1 MTTLQIQAQHP
12 PAKTHR
18 QGGFSLI
25 ELMVVV
31 AIIGILAMI
40 ALPQYQNYSAKA
52 KLTAAL
58 SDITPGKTGMDLRLA
73 EGTVS
78 DVTGPEDI
86 GLPSST
92 SHCRSITANYSE
104 FWCVMRPD
112 PILGNSASVG
122 FLRSGHTNEYR
133 CHMSSQKPD
142 LHPEL
147 CRYP

>member
-1 MTTLQIQAQHP
+1 MTTLQRQAQHP
-12 PAKTHR
+12 ATKTHR

-40 ALPQYQNYSAKA
+40 ALPQYQKYAAKA

-58 SDITPGKTGMDLRLA
+58 SDIIPGKTGMTLRIA
-73 EGTVS
+73 EGTIDEVMS
-78 DVTGPEDI
+78 PEDI

-92 SHCRSITANYSE
+92 SHCRTITANPGE
-104 FWCVMRPD
+104 FWCMMKPD
-112 PILGNSASVG
+112 PILGNGPSVG
-122 FLRSGHTNEYR
+122 FLRGFHTNEYQ
-133 CHMSSQKPD
+133 CHMSSQQPD

-147 CRYP
+147 CRYR